1 MLITQPRSKKNQN
14 GSRTSLMGPGVAVWG
29 KTDCKKSRETV
40 PLRGLLEA
48 LGGFCKAS
56 EDFEEYFGGV
66 QRAPGGFGRI
76 FRCFGGMGG

>member
-1 MLITQPRSKKNQN
+1 MKKT
-14 GSRTSLMGPGVAVWG
+14 GY
-29 KTDCKKSRETV
+29 KKSRETV

-56 EDFEEYFGGV
+56 EDFEENFGGL
-66 QRAPGGFGRI
+66 QRAPGGFGGI